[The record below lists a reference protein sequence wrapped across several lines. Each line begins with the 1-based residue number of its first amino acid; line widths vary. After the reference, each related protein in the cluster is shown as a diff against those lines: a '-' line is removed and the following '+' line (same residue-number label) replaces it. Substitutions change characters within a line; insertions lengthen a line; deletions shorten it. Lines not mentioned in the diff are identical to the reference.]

1 MKNFDISKLLDM
13 AQEAQRK
20 LEEEMDKLRVE
31 SSSGGDMVKV
41 VMDGKKRIVS
51 LTIDPEIIS
60 SEDKE
65 TLEDLIVSAVN
76 SASQKVDEELKGK
89 LGSIAGM
96 NIPGLF

>member
-1 MKNFDISKLLDM
+1 MKNFDISKLLEM

-76 SASQKVDEELKGK
+76 SASEKVDEELKGK